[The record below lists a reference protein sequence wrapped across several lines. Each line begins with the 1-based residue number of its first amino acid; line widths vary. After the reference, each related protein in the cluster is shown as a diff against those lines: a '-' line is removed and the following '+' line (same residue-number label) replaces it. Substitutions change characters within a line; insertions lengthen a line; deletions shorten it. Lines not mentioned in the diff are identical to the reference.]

1 MVVRACGSQGRCTV
15 VGHMGGFSMT
25 ECVGRRG
32 GHESD
37 PTTSVGP
44 VLSTETETLCFCLTQ
59 CREQRRSSE
68 RPTTRPGH
76 ALPWEDSPTVIG
88 RHTCTYS
95 FARVNSFF
103 YEGWAWPFSWRTW
116 HTFLTVSESITE
128 CLGT

>member
-44 VLSTETETLCFCLTQ
+44 VLSTEKETLVFLFN
-59 CREQRRSSE
+59 
-68 RPTTRPGH
+68 
-76 ALPWEDSPTVIG
+76 TV
-88 RHTCTYS
+88 
-95 FARVNSFF
+95 
-103 YEGWAWPFSWRTW
+103 P
-116 HTFLTVSESITE
+116 
-128 CLGT
+128 